1 VPAPVLTRLD
11 APGARAAVLLL
22 HGGQQRSDRPVDGR
36 SASWQLMRWLQRDV
50 AGAARG
56 EDASVWAV
64 RYAVRGW
71 NRGRPVADARWA
83 LGQVRAELGAVP
95 VVLLGHSMGGRVA
108 LHVADDPSVVGVVAL
123 APWIVE
129 DTPVSTLAGRR
140 LVAAHGRRDRLTSY
154 AATRGYVDRAAG
166 VADSATFVDMGPLGH
181 YLLRGH
187 RRWRDVAVE
196 QSLELLRKN
205 V

>member
-1 VPAPVLTRLD
+1 MPSPALSRLD
-11 APGARAAVLLL
+11 APGARSAVLLL

-50 AGAARG
+50 ASVALGQR
-56 EDASVWAV
+56 ASVWAV

-71 NRGRPVADARWA
+71 NHGKPVADARWA
-83 LGQVRAELGAVP
+83 LDEIRAELGEVP

-108 LHVADDPSVVGVVAL
+108 LHAADDPSVVGVVAL

-154 AATRGYVDRAAG
+154 AATRAYVDRAAR
-166 VADSATFVDMGPLGH
+166 VADSAEFVDMGGLGH

-187 RRWRDVAVE
+187 ARWRRLAVE
-196 QSLELLRKN
+196 RSLGL
-205 V
+205 VGD

>member
-1 VPAPVLTRLD
+1 MPAPVLTRLD

-50 AGAARG
+50 AGPARRQG
-56 EDASVWAV
+56 VSVWAV

-71 NRGRPVADARWA
+71 NHGRPVADARWA
-83 LGQVRAELGAVP
+83 LEQLRAELGDVP

-108 LHVADDPSVVGVVAL
+108 LHAADDPSVVGVVAL
-123 APWIVE
+123 APWVVA

-154 AATRGYVDRAAG
+154 AATRAYVDRAVG
-166 VADSATFVDMGPLGH
+166 VADSAELVDMGPLGH

-187 RRWRDVAVE
+187 RQWRDLAAE
-196 QSLELLRKN
+196 RSLELVGK
-205 V
+205 